1 MNPSIRRI
9 ILLAACVCAASF
21 SFAEAKVLDP
31 GALLSPETAKMVADR
46 AADFERRTGM
56 RLVVEFRAKS
66 PSEKEDAVPGAF
78 MRALA
83 QSHGT
88 ASEGVLAVYF
98 ADEPD
103 WRLWIGDALTARF
116 VGQASASS
124 ERPANE
130 AIHEVKEALFAAAAK
145 RGANVSANPK
155 SPEYVRAQ
163 TIALLDG
170 LAARFRRDS
179 TRE

>member
-1 MNPSIRRI
+1 MNASIRRFV
-9 ILLAACVCAASF
+9 LLAVCVCAAMF
-21 SFAEAKVLDP
+21 STAEAEVLDP
-31 GALLSPETAKMVADR
+31 GALLSPETAKLVADR
-46 AADFERRTGM
+46 VADFERRTGT

-66 PSEKEDAVPGAF
+66 PTEKEDAVPGAF
-78 MRALA
+78 MRSLA
-83 QSHGT
+83 QRHRT
-88 ASEGVLAVYF
+88 AGEGILAVYF

-116 VGQASASS
+116 VGQAGASS
-124 ERPANE
+124 ERPENQ
-130 AIHEVKEALFAAAAK
+130 AIHDAKEALFAAAAK

-155 SPEYVRAQ
+155 SPDYVRAQ

-170 LAARFRRDS
+170 LAARFSRDS